1 MRFPCCRLRIKFMYV
16 LGIGISGPLVR
27 ILVGVND
34 ERSKVAKHPKP
45 ISLGD
50 SLLKGGFVPFH
61 DWFCSRLTSFL
72 LVLLLPPSVTYFALC
87 VPTRPARFSL
97 KRILCPEER
106 KKKMSHRAEG
116 SDEG

>member
-1 MRFPCCRLRIKFMYV
+1 MTKGQKWPSIPSPRR
-16 LGIGISGPLVR
+16 
-27 ILVGVND
+27 
-34 ERSKVAKHPKP
+34 
-45 ISLGD
+45 LGD

-97 KRILCPEER
+97 REFYVQ
-106 KKKMSHRAEG
+106 KKKRKIVTQRVRG
-116 SDEG
+116 DVF

>member
-1 MRFPCCRLRIKFMYV
+1 MYV
-16 LGIGISGPLVR
+16 LGIGISVLIR

-72 LVLLLPPSVTYFALC
+72 LVLLLPPSVTCFALC

-97 KRILCPEER
+97 REFYVQ
-106 KKKMSHRAEG
+106 KKEKKIVTQS
-116 SDEG
+116 

>member
-1 MRFPCCRLRIKFMYV
+1 MRFPCCRLRIKVHVRVRYR
-16 LGIGISGPLVR
+16 GISGPLVR
-27 ILVGVND
+27 ILEGVND

-72 LVLLLPPSVTYFALC
+72 LVLLLPPSVTYLC
-87 VPTRPARFSL
+87 AVCPHPTLLDFRLREFYVQ
-97 KRILCPEER
+97 
-106 KKKMSHRAEG
+106 KKEQKNRHTESEG
-116 SDEG
+116 

>member
-16 LGIGISGPLVR
+16 LGIGISVLIR

-97 KRILCPEER
+97 REFYVQKKE
-106 KKKMSHRAEG
+106 KKKSHRAEG
-116 SDEG
+116 RGEG

>member
-16 LGIGISGPLVR
+16 LGIGISVLIR

-97 KRILCPEER
+97 REFYVQ
-106 KKKMSHRAEG
+106 KKEKKNRHTE
-116 SDEG
+116 